1 MNAIISIIFISILV
15 IATYGLTVYYDKQ
28 DTKKCTMEYVL
39 EKEKG
44 KEIEPE
50 EISLFNIDN
59 LSYLD
64 QF

>member
-1 MNAIISIIFISILV
+1 
-15 IATYGLTVYYDKQ
+15 
-28 DTKKCTMEYVL
+28 MEYVL
-39 EKEKG
+39 KKEKE